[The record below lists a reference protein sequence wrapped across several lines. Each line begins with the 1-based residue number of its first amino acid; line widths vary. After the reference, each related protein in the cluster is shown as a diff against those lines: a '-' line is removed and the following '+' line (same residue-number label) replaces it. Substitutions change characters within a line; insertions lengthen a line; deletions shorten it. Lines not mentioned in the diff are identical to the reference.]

1 MTRAKKRQCEAC
13 PAKNR
18 SVMDIEWRGKKIV
31 VCSACRQAIVR
42 IEKEEELADL
52 QKVMPSE
59 ISQQEQGEEI
69 VEVIDS
75 ATLEEARKGLADKIG
90 EIIETEERK
99 LYL

>member
-1 MTRAKKRQCEAC
+1 
-13 PAKNR
+13 
-18 SVMDIEWRGKKIV
+18 MDIEWRGKKIV